1 MLINDGKNIPR
12 LINSRFSVVDNNK
25 FKIPAHTGH
34 KNTNIYAENT
44 FDIDT
49 SLKAIA

>member
-1 MLINDGKNIPR
+1 MVLNDGKNVPR
-12 LINSRFSVVDNNK
+12 LINSRFSVIDGK
-25 FKIPAHTGH
+25 EFKIPEHTGH
-34 KNTNIYAENT
+34 KNTNIYDENT